1 MCMDVLHPM
10 PTTLR
15 QHFLT
20 PAYMWSCTLRL
31 EFSPIMVCHKVT
43 ARVKF
48 DISYKMTFKH
58 GICYI

>member
-1 MCMDVLHPM
+1 M
-10 PTTLR
+10 PVALR
-15 QHFLT
+15 RKFLT
-20 PAYMWSCTLRL
+20 PDYIWSCILKL

-43 ARVKF
+43 ATIKF